1 MSTTAAATVATA
13 ITKITTYTHDRKTSA
28 RLLLAIREDN
38 RHRPLDWCVAHCIE
52 QILRDRR

>member
-1 MSTTAAATVATA
+1 MSATATVATA

-38 RHRPLDWCVAHCIE
+38 RHRSLDWCVNHCIE